1 MRGTLVNSEERR
13 AARRQRREEER
24 AAKRAERVKDCTLKD
39 IADLNALYN
48 AAKQAS
54 RGVSWKASVQ
64 RYRTRI
70 LRGIVKANHDLMEG
84 NEVCRPV
91 HRFTIYERGKER
103 HIAAVCFPERVIK
116 KSYNQNALVPA
127 VTPTLVADNSAN
139 VRGRG
144 QDYAIKRIKKQLARH
159 YRKHGEA
166 GYILLVD
173 LSNYFGRIDH
183 AHAKEIL
190 GELEDSRL
198 RELGAHFI
206 DKQGEVGLGLGD
218 EPNQTHAVA
227 FLSPIDHFVAECC
240 GVEAYGRYMGDHY
253 VLDSSKERLQ
263 VVLGCIEALCLE
275 RGAMLNPR
283 KTQIVK
289 LSRGFRFLKKRF
301 TFTETGRIIV
311 RPSRESITRERRK
324 LKKQAE
330 MVARGTMTMEQV
342 EQSYQSWRGGLL
354 KLDATETVQRM
365 DALYRELFDPANTCR
380 GGVSLK

>member
-1 MRGTLVNSEERR
+1 M
-13 AARRQRREEER
+13 
-24 AAKRAERVKDCTLKD
+24 
-39 IADLNALYN
+39 
-48 AAKQAS
+48 
-54 RGVSWKASVQ
+54 
-64 RYRTRI
+64 
-70 LRGIVKANHDLMEG
+70 
-84 NEVCRPV
+84 
-91 HRFTIYERGKER
+91 
-103 HIAAVCFPERVIK
+103 
-116 KSYNQNALVPA
+116 
-127 VTPTLVADNSAN
+127 
-139 VRGRG
+139 
-144 QDYAIKRIKKQLARH
+144 
-159 YRKHGEA
+159 
-166 GYILLVD
+166 
-173 LSNYFGRIDH
+173 
-183 AHAKEIL
+183 
-190 GELEDSRL
+190 
-198 RELGAHFI
+198 
-206 DKQGEVGLGLGD
+206 
-218 EPNQTHAVA
+218 
-227 FLSPIDHFVAECC
+227 
-240 GVEAYGRYMGDHY
+240 EAYGRYMDDLY

>member
-13 AARRQRREEER
+13 AARRRRREERR
-24 AAKRAERVKDCTLKD
+24 AAKKAERARNCTLAE

-64 RYRTRI
+64 RYRTRM
-70 LRGIVKANHDLMEG
+70 LRGIVKANADLMEG

-91 HRFTIYERGKER
+91 HRFTIFERGKER
-103 HIAAVCFPERVIK
+103 RIAAVCFPERVIK

-127 VTPTLVADNSAN
+127 VTPTLIADNSAN
-139 VRGRG
+139 VKGRG

-159 YRKHGEA
+159 YREHGES

-173 LSNYFGRIDH
+173 LSNYFGSIEH
-183 AHAKEIL
+183 EHAKEIL
-190 GELEDSRL
+190 GELGDPRL
-198 RELGAHFI
+198 KELGAHFI
-206 DKQGEVGLGLGD
+206 DQQGEVGLGLGD

-240 GVEAYGRYMGDHY
+240 GVEAYGRYMDDLY
-253 VLDSSKERLQ
+253 VLDASKDRLQ
-263 VVLGCIEALCLE
+263 LVLGCIEALCLE
-275 RGAMLNPR
+275 RGARLNPR

-289 LSRGFRFLKKRF
+289 LTRGFRFLKKRF
-301 TFTETGRIIV
+301 TFNETGKIIV

-330 MVARGTMTMEQV
+330 LVDRGAMTMEQV

-354 KLDATETVQRM
+354 KLDAAETVRRM
-365 DALYRELFDPANTCR
+365 DSLYRELFDPVNTFR

>member
-1 MRGTLVNSEERR
+1 MRGTLLNSEERR
-13 AARRQRREEER
+13 AARRIRREEKR
-24 AAKRAERVKDCTLKD
+24 AAKKAERVKDCTLEE

-70 LRGIVKANHDLMEG
+70 LRGIIKANQDLLEG

-91 HRFTIYERGKER
+91 HRFTIFERGKER

-127 VTPTLVADNSAN
+127 ITPTLTADNSAN
-139 VRGRG
+139 VKGRG
-144 QDYAIKRIKKQLARH
+144 QEYAIKRIKGQLAKH
-159 YRKHGEA
+159 YRTHGA
-166 GYILLVD
+166 DGYILLVD
-173 LSNYFGRIDH
+173 LSNYFGSISH
-183 AHAKEIL
+183 EHAKEA
-190 GELEDSRL
+190 L
-198 RELGAHFI
+198 RELDDERLVDLGAHFI
-206 DKQGEVGLGLGD
+206 DNQGDVGLGLGD
-218 EPNQTHAVA
+218 EPNQTHAIA

-240 GVEAYGRYMGDHY
+240 GVEAYGRYMDDLY
-253 VLDSSKERLQ
+253 VLDASKERLQ
-263 VVLGCIEALCLE
+263 LVLGCIEALCLD
-275 RGAMLNPR
+275 RGAKLNPR
-283 KTQIVK
+283 KTHIVK

-301 TFTETGRIIV
+301 TFTDTGKIIV

-324 LKKQAE
+324 LKKQADL
-330 MVARGTMTMEQV
+330 VARGLMTMEQV
-342 EQSYQSWRGGLL
+342 DNSYQSWRGSML
-354 KLDATETVQRM
+354 KLDAAETVERM

>member
-13 AARRQRREEER
+13 AARRQRREEKR
-24 AAKRAERVKDCTLKD
+24 AAKKAERTKDCTLEE

-70 LRGIVKANHDLMEG
+70 LRGITKANHDLLEG
-84 NEVCRPV
+84 NEICRPV
-91 HRFTIYERGKER
+91 HRFTLYERGKQR
-103 HIAAVCFPERVIK
+103 NISAVCFPERVVK
-116 KSYNQNALVPA
+116 KSYNQNALVPSI
-127 VTPTLVADNSAN
+127 VPTLIADNSAN
-139 VRGRG
+139 VKGRG

-159 YRKHGEA
+159 YREHGKD

-173 LSNYFGRIDH
+173 LSNYFGSISH
-183 AHAKEIL
+183 EHAKQAL
-190 GELEDSRL
+190 AALEDERL
-198 RELGAHFI
+198 IELGAHFI
-206 DKQGEVGLGLGD
+206 DNQGEVGLGLGD

-227 FLSPIDHFVAECC
+227 FLSPVDHFVAECC
-240 GVEAYGRYMGDHY
+240 GVEAYGRYMDDLY
-253 VLDSSKERLQ
+253 VLDASKERLQ
-263 VVLGCIEALCLE
+263 LVLGCIEALCLE
-275 RGAMLNPR
+275 RGAKLNPR

-289 LSRGFRFLKKRF
+289 LTRGFRFLKKRF

-324 LKKQAE
+324 LKKQAA

-354 KLDATETVQRM
+354 KLDAAETVKRM
-365 DALYRELFDPANTCR
+365 DALYRELFTQGNTR
-380 GGVSLK
+380 WGGVSLK